1 MDFLEYCIRIDLV
14 LGLKPGLWTVVVVT
28 ALFQSVS
35 YAGEDRRYVY
45 VSLPRP
51 VGLSVFGADL
61 YWADASLKKVSI
73 ALLSL

>member
-45 VSLPRP
+45 ASLPRP
-51 VGLSVFGADL
+51 VGLSLFGADL